1 MPLSLI
7 WIILFEDVIDSAPN
21 SLSHHQS
28 AIFDKFH
35 TLYSRFP
42 IPFSS
47 CRITPSVSDRCHL
60 HWTAERH
67 SPVGSQKYDHFICV
81 GVYLNSIGLRIHGI
95 NNFATLHLKL
105 QRDGHLIF
113 NLHVHVSI
121 PTVQCLNFLNEIPK
135 WFLLSSVL
143 YGLGVLCETFD

>member
-1 MPLSLI
+1 
-7 WIILFEDVIDSAPN
+7 
-21 SLSHHQS
+21 
-28 AIFDKFH
+28 
-35 TLYSRFP
+35 
-42 IPFSS
+42 
-47 CRITPSVSDRCHL
+47 
-60 HWTAERH
+60 
-67 SPVGSQKYDHFICV
+67 
-81 GVYLNSIGLRIHGI
+81 LRIHGI